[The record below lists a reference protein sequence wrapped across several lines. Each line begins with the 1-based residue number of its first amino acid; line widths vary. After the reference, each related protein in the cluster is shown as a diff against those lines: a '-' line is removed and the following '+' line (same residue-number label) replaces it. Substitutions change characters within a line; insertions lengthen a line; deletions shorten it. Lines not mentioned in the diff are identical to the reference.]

1 MASKEILHYDQ
12 SGNGHHIY
20 ARDVSSLPDSGAR
33 TAFDTGAVRDS
44 MKGKGMPSMIPT
56 CAIMAMA
63 RRFEDGATKYGADN
77 WRKGIPTSRY
87 CDAAYRHLMQCR
99 DKDATEDHF
108 GAVLWNM
115 ACWLWTVKAI
125 EDNELPPELDD
136 IQN

>member
-1 MASKEILHYDQ
+1 M
-12 SGNGHHIY
+12 
-20 ARDVSSLPDSGAR
+20 SSTLPDSGAR

-87 CDAAYRHLMQCR
+87 CDAAYRHLMQAR
-99 DKDATEDHF
+99 DGDTTEDHF
-108 GAVLWNM
+108 GAVLWNI
-115 ACWLWTVKAI
+115 ACWLWTLKAI
-125 EDNELPPELDD
+125 EDNKLPSELND
-136 IQN
+136 IQI